1 MPWLGNLLVFCAV
14 LCETAYAVIGKSLTG
29 RLGPKRISSLINLW
43 GFVLSM
49 PFGIWFALQFDFTA
63 VRFGTWALLVA
74 YALAASIWT
83 VWLWMTGLRHVP
95 AAQAGVFAVLLPVS
109 AALVGVLV
117 LGESLSSPQ
126 LVAFVVALIGVVLA
140 TWPGRRT

>member
-1 MPWLGNLLVFCAV
+1 
-14 LCETAYAVIGKSLTG
+14 
-29 RLGPKRISSLINLW
+29 
-43 GFVLSM
+43 M

-109 AALVGVLV
+109 AALVGRARAGRKPLFATAACVRHRTRGRGARDV
-117 LGESLSSPQ
+117 AWAPNVKNVASP
-126 LVAFVVALIGVVLA
+126 L
-140 TWPGRRT
+140 